1 MARNFIITGIDIG
14 SGDTKVLVA
23 RKRAKDEKLEVL
35 AGVRETSQGVRKGI
49 VVNPEEAA
57 KIIKICLE
65 SANRSLGRKIGS
77 AYVNIGGS
85 HIFSNFSHGLVSV
98 SRADKKISQDD
109 VGRVIQAAQAVSLSS
124 NKEILEV
131 IPKDFIVDGD
141 KGVKE
146 PQETEGVR
154 LEVEALIIG
163 GFSPYLKNLT
173 KTVLNSGIHID
184 DLVIAPLASS
194 RAVLTKREKELGVAL
209 VDIGAGTTSLAV
221 FEENS
226 LIHVAILPIGSVH
239 ITNDIAIGFKTD
251 IDTAERIKLEFG
263 SCTIRERSKKSK
275 HHQPVKNKIK
285 LESLSFSRKALVK
298 IIDARVSEIFS
309 EVNKELKKIFRKE
322 LLPCGIVLTGG
333 GAKMQKI
340 SELAKKELKLPVRIG
355 CPRGFSP
362 SQQDPSLSTVCGLVL
377 LGADSQS
384 GEGFSFG
391 KGIGFRIKKFFKIF
405 LP

>member
-1 MARNFIITGIDIG
+1 M
-14 SGDTKVLVA
+14 
-23 RKRAKDEKLEVL
+23 
-35 AGVRETSQGVRKGI
+35 RKGV
-49 VVNPEEAA
+49 VVNPEETA

-65 SANRSLGRKIGS
+65 SANRSLGRKIDS

-98 SRADKKISQDD
+98 SRADRKISQDD

-226 LIHVAILPIGSVH
+226 LIHVAILPIGSSH
-239 ITNDIAIGFKTD
+239 ITNDIAIGFRTD

-263 SCTIRERSKKSK
+263 SCTMRGREKKLK

-285 LESLSFSRKALVK
+285 LDSLSFSRKALVK
-298 IIDARVSEIFS
+298 IINARVSEIFL

-322 LLPCGIVLTGG
+322 LLPCGVVLTGG

-340 SELAKKELKLPVRIG
+340 TELARKELRLPVRIG
-355 CPRGFSP
+355 YPMGFSP

-377 LGADSQS
+377 LGAELET

-391 KGIGFRIKKFFKIF
+391 KGIGSRIKKFFKIF

>member
-23 RKRAKDEKLEVL
+23 QKKAKEEKLEVL
-35 AGVRETSQGVRKGI
+35 AGIKENSSGVRKGTVI
-49 VVNPEEAA
+49 NPEEAA

-65 SANRSLGRKIGS
+65 NVNRSLGKKIDS

-98 SRADKKISQDD
+98 SRADRKISKED
-109 VGRVIQAAQAVSLSS
+109 VDRVIQAAQAISLSS

-131 IPKDFIVDGD
+131 IPKEFIIDGD
-141 KGVKE
+141 RGIKE
-146 PQETEGVR
+146 PLETEGVR
-154 LEVEALIIG
+154 LEVEALILG

-184 DLVIAPLASS
+184 DLIIAPLASS

-209 VDIGAGTTSLAV
+209 VDIGAGTTSIAV
-221 FEENS
+221 FEENA
-226 LIHVAILPIGSVH
+226 LIHVAVLPIGSSY

-263 SCTIRERSKKSK
+263 SCIMRRREKKSK
-275 HHQPVKNKIK
+275 HRQPIKNKIK
-285 LESLSFSRKALVK
+285 LESLSFSRKALIK
-298 IIDARVSEIFS
+298 IIDARVSEIFL

-322 LLPCGIVLTGG
+322 LLPCGVVLTGG

-340 SELAKKELKLPVRIG
+340 TEVAKKELKLPVRIG
-355 CPRGFSP
+355 YPTGFSP

-377 LGADSQS
+377 MGVEGES

-391 KGIGFRIKKFFKIF
+391 RGIGSRLKKFFKIF